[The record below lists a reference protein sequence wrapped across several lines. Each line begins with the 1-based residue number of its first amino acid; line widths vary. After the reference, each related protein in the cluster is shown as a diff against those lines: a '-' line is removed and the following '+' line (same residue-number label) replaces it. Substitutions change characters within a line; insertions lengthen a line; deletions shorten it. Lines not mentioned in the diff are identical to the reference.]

1 MTTTSLFDVGE
12 MPVADAH
19 ARARRAS
26 DERLLTTLPPAPEP
40 LLIPQQRRAT
50 GKLSQRD
57 LLMMAGAGL
66 SAISTTMLLFGRLT
80 SLSGTFGFV
89 VVALVLYIAIYA
101 VIAAVTES
109 GPTVV
114 DKVVNVLL
122 TSSAVV
128 ALFALGTVI
137 IFTIA
142 RGWSALKHAN
152 FYSNDLSRT
161 GPLDP
166 LQQGGISHAIVGT
179 LIMTFLSLIF
189 TVPLAVV
196 CAVFLNES
204 KSRTAQLVRTVVTAM
219 TALPSILAGLFVF
232 VVWIL
237 VMKFQRSGLAAS
249 VAVSIM
255 MLPII
260 IRSADVVLRL
270 VPGTL
275 REASAALG
283 APRWRT
289 VWHVVLPTARSGIMT
304 SVILGVARGVGET
317 APVLLTAGYA
327 AAMNVDALKNP
338 MVNLPLAAF
347 ELVRSPQPTQIA
359 RGFGAA
365 ATLMLLVL
373 VLFSLARILGGRQ
386 AGQLSKRQAKRR
398 VAQSRRD
405 LERIESRSAAQGVT
419 GS

>member
-1 MTTTSLFDVGE
+1 M
-12 MPVADAH
+12 
-19 ARARRAS
+19 
-26 DERLLTTLPPAPEP
+26 PEP
-40 LLIPQQRRAT
+40 LLVPQQRRVL
-50 GKLSQRD
+50 GKLSRQD
-57 LLMMAGAGL
+57 LLMMGGAGL
-66 SAISTTMLLFGRLT
+66 SAICTTMLLFGRLT
-80 SLSGTFGFV
+80 PLSGSFGFV
-89 VVALVLYIAIYA
+89 VVAFALYITIYA
-101 VIAAVTES
+101 VIASVTES
-109 GPTVV
+109 RPTVV
-114 DKVVNVLL
+114 DKVMNVLL

-128 ALFALGTVI
+128 ALFALATVI
-137 IFTIA
+137 VFTIA
-142 RGWSALKHAN
+142 RGWDALKHAN
-152 FYSNDLSRT
+152 FYTSDLSRT

-166 LQQGGISHAIVGT
+166 LSQGGISHAVVGT
-179 LIMTFLSLIF
+179 LIITFLSLVF

-204 KSRTAQLVRTVVTAM
+204 KSRSAQLVRTVVTAM

-237 VMKFQRSGLAAS
+237 VLKFERSGLAAS
-249 VAVSIM
+249 IAVSIM

-270 VPGTL
+270 VPGSL
-275 REASAALG
+275 REAASALG

-327 AAMNVDALKNP
+327 SAMNVDALKNP

-386 AGQLSKRQAKRR
+386 AGHLSTRQARR
-398 VAQSRRD
+398 RLVQSGRD
-405 LERIESRSAAQGVT
+405 RERIESRRVVRGGVA
-419 GS
+419 